1 MYYVNKGEIFHRIE
15 NVDLIGKP
23 SDVQKCLKFKALL
36 LQPQF
41 FEQNFI
47 FNMHILHYLD

>member
-1 MYYVNKGEIFHRIE
+1 MHSVLCKYLSKGQIFHRIA
-15 NVDLIGKP
+15 NVDINGKP

-41 FEQNFI
+41 F
-47 FNMHILHYLD
+47 